1 MPVRALRAAHLSG
14 TLPGM
19 ADAFTPLSSSRSPSS
34 PLRPPRPVIAAALRS
49 AWALVAP
56 VECVGCDEPDV
67 VVCEACAAEL
77 EPRVRTAPLTVGRDD
92 VPLVAALDYE
102 GVPRRALLALKEE
115 GRTELAGPLA
125 AAVDAAVV
133 EAYRQAARYTVNRR
147 ESPLLVAVPG
157 SRAGLARRGFH
168 PTDAL
173 LRRAGF
179 HATRA
184 LVPARANAPAQK
196 SRRLDE
202 RLARD
207 GAVAVRAGERLLG
220 RRVVLIDDVVTSGA
234 TLRSAAAVVRAARAE
249 VVACAAVMATPRR
262 DGESSIPW
270 ASH

>member
-1 MPVRALRAAHLSG
+1 
-14 TLPGM
+14 
-19 ADAFTPLSSSRSPSS
+19 
-34 PLRPPRPVIAAALRS
+34 
-49 AWALVAP
+49 
-56 VECVGCDEPDV
+56 
-67 VVCEACAAEL
+67 
-77 EPRVRTAPLTVGRDD
+77 
-92 VPLVAALDYE
+92 
-102 GVPRRALLALKEE
+102 ALLALKEE

-133 EAYRQAARYTVNRR
+133 EAYRQAARYSVTRR

-168 PTDAL
+168 PTEAL

-184 LVPARANAPAQK
+184 LAPERAHAPAQK
-196 SRRLDE
+196 SRRLHE

-207 GAVAVRAGERLLG
+207 SGVMVRGGERLLG
-220 RRVVLIDDVVTSGA
+220 RRVVLVDDVVTSGA
-234 TLRSAAAVVRAARAE
+234 TLRAAAAVVRAAGAE

-262 DGESSIPW
+262 EGESSIPW